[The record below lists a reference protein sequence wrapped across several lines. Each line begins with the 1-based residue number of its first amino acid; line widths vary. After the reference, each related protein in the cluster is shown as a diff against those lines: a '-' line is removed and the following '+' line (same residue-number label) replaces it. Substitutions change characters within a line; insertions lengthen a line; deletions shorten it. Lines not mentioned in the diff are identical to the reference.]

1 MNKTEDDEFDAEPIT
16 QEEMDK
22 ISQRLSNKG
31 FVQRAPKDIVQQEK
45 TNYSN
50 LKNDIKKISLT
61 IESL

>member
-1 MNKTEDDEFDAEPIT
+1 
-16 QEEMDK
+16 MDK
-22 ISQRLSNKG
+22 ISQRLNNKG